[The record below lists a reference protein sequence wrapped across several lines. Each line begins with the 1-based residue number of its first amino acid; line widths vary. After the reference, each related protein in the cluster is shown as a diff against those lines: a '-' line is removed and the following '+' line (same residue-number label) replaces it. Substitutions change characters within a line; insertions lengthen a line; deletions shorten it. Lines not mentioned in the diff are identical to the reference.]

1 MTETQIRY
9 FMKAFETGN
18 ITSASEELM
27 VTRAAV
33 SKVIISLENDLSHQL
48 FVRNKTGISPTE
60 AGEALYVRLNAQK
73 SSYDSIEKYI
83 KELGSESELP
93 IRVGVTPTNID
104 AVYDILMEYQ
114 SMLKGR
120 RINISEAKWNDLK
133 ELILNEKVDIAFL
146 PIRDV
151 SRSLPGYNAVR
162 VYTTNVCLAV
172 SPDHPYAQKKSV
184 GVLDLVR
191 TPLGYVSGV
200 IPAERMIMTT
210 CKSVLDIEPDV
221 TIRSSSRELIHRLA
235 RNGSVAGVVSDS
247 MRNEWPDL
255 IFLPIDFAP
264 PVDHFL
270 IWKKDD
276 TEQRIKDIVMFILD
290 NLPLS

>member
-48 FVRNKTGISPTE
+48 FVRNKTGITPTE

-104 AVYDILMEYQ
+104 AVYDILME
-114 SMLKGR
+114 
-120 RINISEAKWNDLK
+120 
-133 ELILNEKVDIAFL
+133 
-146 PIRDV
+146 
-151 SRSLPGYNAVR
+151 
-162 VYTTNVCLAV
+162 C
-172 SPDHPYAQKKSV
+172 PYWTSN
-184 GVLDLVR
+184 LTWR
-191 TPLGYVSGV
+191 YV
-200 IPAERMIMTT
+200 PRQE
-210 CKSVLDIEPDV
+210 
-221 TIRSSSRELIHRLA
+221 
-235 RNGSVAGVVSDS
+235 N
-247 MRNEWPDL
+247 
-255 IFLPIDFAP
+255 
-264 PVDHFL
+264 
-270 IWKKDD
+270 
-276 TEQRIKDIVMFILD
+276 
-290 NLPLS
+290 